1 MCIFFH
7 TLWTSFNR
15 FFWHGGQTW
24 RNLKKGRLHALL
36 IGEGLGGNTVGSAWV
51 DQVCGRPT
59 IRQGPFSIS
68 LARGSDMNTA
78 ETLAHEIG
86 HNLGIEHDFTPGRRG
101 RTCGPGQWRKGGA
114 LMNYGRP
121 LGRTWSKCSAEDF
134 TSYFK
139 YNQPFCLKI
148 SKLIFKYGV

>member
-1 MCIFFH
+1 M
-7 TLWTSFNR
+7 
-15 FFWHGGQTW
+15 
-24 RNLKKGRLHALL
+24 
-36 IGEGLGGNTVGSAWV
+36 GGNTVGSAWV

-121 LGRTWSKCSAEDF
+121 LGKTWSKCSAEDF
-134 TSYFK
+134 TRYFK